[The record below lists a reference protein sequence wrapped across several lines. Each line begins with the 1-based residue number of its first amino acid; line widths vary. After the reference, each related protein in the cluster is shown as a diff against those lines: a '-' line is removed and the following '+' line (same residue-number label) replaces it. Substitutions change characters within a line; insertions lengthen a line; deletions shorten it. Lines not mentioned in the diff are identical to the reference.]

1 MAESRKSTGKRNS
14 DSPKKKVGKA
24 GSGAPPSDPPGKR
37 AGAAGKRAGAP
48 DKKSGA
54 RKKAAGGRRRIW
66 SLALAFGLFGIALG
80 SFALMAVLSY
90 YGRDLPTIETLKD
103 YRPPQIT
110 RVVDRKG
117 RLIAALFEQRRTVVP
132 MKDIPRVL
140 VLSVLAAEDADFY
153 RHKGLDYAGIMRAIL
168 RDALSGKAVQ
178 GASTITQQ
186 IVKNL
191 LLTPERTLARK
202 VRELILARQLEQK
215 LSKDE
220 ILFLYLNHIYFG
232 HGRYGVQEASRFYFG
247 KDVQEL
253 SLAEASLIAGIPQAP
268 SRLSPLAHP
277 QAAQARQHYVL
288 DQLEQKR
295 AQYWPDLTAA
305 EIVKARAEQPA
316 LEGRQAE
323 DGEAPE
329 LASLAREL
337 LEKQVGKE
345 AARRGGYRIETG
357 LDLAVQAQ
365 ARKALREGL
374 GALDARHGL
383 LGPYRSGGKRPAAK
397 AKTLVVGKH
406 YDALV
411 TGHAGARVLVLD
423 VAGHRAE
430 ANLQDAGRHNP
441 KALPA
446 ASFAPK
452 GAVLRVSV
460 LELAHDE
467 SPAQVKLELGAQGAV
482 VVIDPRSRDVLALV
496 GADQAVYG
504 FNRALSARRQPGSA
518 FKPISYALALQ
529 SRRFTPASLVID
541 APEVFDQWKPN
552 NYETWTYSGAVRLRD
567 ALARSINLVAIRV
580 TQDLTPTRVAQFAK
594 QLGID
599 SPLEPTLALAL
610 GASGVTPLELV
621 NAYATFAAGGRY
633 AAPHLVKRIVG
644 PDGKRVALPEP
655 PAPRNVLTP
664 AEAFLI
670 TSLLTSVVKD
680 GTAKAALELK
690 RPAAG
695 KTGTSN
701 DARDAWFVGYTPE
714 LVAGVWVGY
723 DDLRS
728 LGKGESGSKAAL
740 PIWIALLK
748 QALAGKAVVDFPVP
762 GGLVRLPIDRET
774 GKLAYEGMPNPI
786 DEYFLEGTQPTE
798 TATPPDVLDSDE
810 FLMNQFQ

>member
-1 MAESRKSTGKRNS
+1 MMAESRKSTGKRSS
-14 DSPKKKVGKA
+14 DSPGKKAAKGAASAKDGDRSEPPAGRAGRTNKKA
-24 GSGAPPSDPPGKR
+24 GG
-37 AGAAGKRAGAP
+37 
-48 DKKSGA
+48 
-54 RKKAAGGRRRIW
+54 RKKAAGGKRRLW
-66 SLALAFGLFGIALG
+66 SIVLAVGLFGAALG

-90 YGRDLPTIETLKD
+90 YGRDLPTVESLKD

-132 MKDIPRVL
+132 MKDVPRVL

-153 RHKGLDYAGIMRAIL
+153 RHQGLDYAGILRAVMR
-168 RDALSGKAVQ
+168 DTLSGKAAQ

-191 LLTPERTLARK
+191 LLSPERTLARK
-202 VRELILARQLEQK
+202 VRELILARRLEQQ

-247 KDVQEL
+247 KDVKDL
-253 SLAEASLIAGIPQAP
+253 TLAEASLIAGIPQAP
-268 SRLSPLAHP
+268 SRLSPIRHP
-277 QAAQARQHYVL
+277 EAARERQAYVL
-288 DQLEQKR
+288 EQLAQKR

-305 EIVKARAEQPA
+305 QITAARAAKPVLKGE
-316 LEGRQAE
+316 QAE

-337 LEKQVGKE
+337 LEHQVGAE
-345 AARRGGYRIETG
+345 AAKRGGYRIETS

-365 ARKALREGL
+365 ARGALRDGL

-383 LGPYRSGGKRPAAK
+383 VAPYKTRGQKASPK
-397 AKTLVVGKH
+397 AKSLMVGKH
-406 YDALV
+406 YDAVV
-411 TGHAGARVLVLD
+411 TGHSGASVLVLD

-430 ANLQDAGRHNP
+430 ASLQTATRHNP
-441 KALPA
+441 KGLDA
-446 ASFAPK
+446 AAFAPR
-452 GAVLRVSV
+452 GTVLRVSV
-460 LELAHDE
+460 LEAAQGDD
-467 SPAQVKLELGAQGAV
+467 PTQVKLELGAQGAV

-552 NYETWTYSGAVRLRD
+552 NYETWTYSGAVRLRE

-580 TQDLTPTRVAQFAK
+580 TEELTPARVVEFAK
-594 QLGID
+594 QLGIE

-633 AAPHLVKRIVG
+633 APPRLVKRILG
-644 PDGKRVALPEP
+644 PDGKQIALPAP
-655 PAPRNVLTP
+655 AAPRNVLSP

-670 TSLLTSVVKD
+670 TSLLTSVVKE

-714 LVAGVWVGY
+714 LVAGVWLGY

-740 PIWIALLK
+740 PVWIALMK
-748 QALAGKAVVDFPVP
+748 QALASKPVMSFPVP
-762 GGLVRLPIDRET
+762 DGVVRLAIDPES
-774 GKLAYEGMPNPI
+774 GKLAYPGMANALE
-786 DEYFLEGTQPTE
+786 EYFLDGTEPTE
-798 TATPPDVLDSDE
+798 TSSPPDVLDSDE